1 MSRVMRI
8 DEACHSY
15 EEGMSH
21 TNTHIR
27 SAVFDAA
34 NKAESA
40 AANSY
45 HVTHMNES
53 CYTYE

>member
-1 MSRVMRI
+1 MRI